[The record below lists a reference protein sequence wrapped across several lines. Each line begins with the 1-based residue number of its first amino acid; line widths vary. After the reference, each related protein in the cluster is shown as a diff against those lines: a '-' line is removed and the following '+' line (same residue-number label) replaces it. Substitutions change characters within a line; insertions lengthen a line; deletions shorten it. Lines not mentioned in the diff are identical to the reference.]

1 MKKISFWAK
10 SHPWPARIL
19 IVVSFILLNGLGII
33 TGLLMRDLE
42 IIFPSAALFF
52 FVFLYV
58 GGVLFYPRKKNAV
71 NGEARSLFYRRQKTC
86 DMLLVGSTFLLIVYL
101 GNHPRQ
107 VLNYSPPFTSVM
119 AASAPL
125 LKDSSLK
132 TFLPIKAFSASMREE
147 NGKLL
152 KWKLRKKMLKE
163 QIRTIRNS
171 GEPSPG
177 GKAALIILSVIV
189 ALGLIVGVASL
200 ACSIS
205 CGGSEALAIV
215 VLISGTALVVA
226 LLIFV
231 IRRIMGKRKKQIK
244 NPETEPP
251 GN

>member
-1 MKKISFWAK
+1 MKKISVWAK
-10 SHPWPARIL
+10 SHPWPARII

-33 TGLLMRDLE
+33 TGLLMRDIE
-42 IIFPSAALFF
+42 IILPSAALLFF
-52 FVFLYV
+52 ISLYA
-58 GGVLFYPRKKNAV
+58 GSVLLYPRKKSAL
-71 NGEARSLFYRRQKTC
+71 NGQARALFYRRQKTC
-86 DMLLVGSTFLLIVYL
+86 DMLLVGSTFLMVVYL
-101 GNHPRQ
+101 ANHPGQ

-132 TFLPIKAFSASMREE
+132 TYLPIKAFSASMRDES
-147 NGKLL
+147 GKLL
-152 KWKLRKKMLKE
+152 KWKVRKNMLKE
-163 QIRTIRNS
+163 QIRAIRHS

-189 ALGLIVGVASL
+189 ALGLITGVAFL

-215 VLISGTALVVA
+215 VLISGTALVVV
-226 LLIFV
+226 LLVHI
-231 IRRIMGKRKKQIK
+231 IRKIMGKSKKQIK
-244 NPETEPP
+244 NPESGPP